1 MGIVLADDVL
11 PLIRTRADLHR
22 WNAANAHGSQMLEA
36 VDILEAE
43 AETDTTDPVEL
54 YQVTHK
60 ALGSAIKVIARADDS
75 SGIIG
80 DACLRLLDLHPV
92 AAARAGVS
100 PTTLVNWLIKFQFHG
115 DVDFFELD
123 PVAYAPALG
132 ERGLTKYRQQL
143 EDIAAKL
150 EPRGEDLWRSPNSGE
165 WFTLHWNA
173 QRLAVLDRDIDAII
187 RTHARDMKVAAW
199 LEDTSEAL
207 EEIGEID
214 LAIDWARRAT
224 EFGPGHQ
231 SLTAARR
238 WCRLLEEH
246 RPDEVLDARLAVF
259 RKWPSDSTAAALH
272 RRAGADW
279 EVHRD
284 EVMATLGGRPRDAVL
299 FALFTLDDPAQ
310 AWELAHS
317 LELTDFRAWSELL
330 DAYQLIDPLA
340 VLPKHRELVES
351 TLVETH
357 VRNYRKA
364 ALRLRRMRKL
374 AAGTTAAADLDAYI
388 VELRNTHRRRTRL
401 QQEFDRCKLP

>member
-1 MGIVLADDVL
+1 MLADDVL

-22 WNAANAHGSQMLEA
+22 LSAANAHGSQMLEA
-36 VDILEAE
+36 VGLLETEAE
-43 AETDTTDPVEL
+43 AATTDPVEL

-60 ALGSAIKVIARADDS
+60 ALASAIKVIGRADDS

-80 DACLRLLDLHPV
+80 DACRRLLDLHPV
-92 AAARAGVS
+92 AAAGAGVS
-100 PTTLVNWLIKFQFHG
+100 PTTLVNWMIKFQFYA
-115 DVDFFELD
+115 DVNLFVLD

-132 ERGLTKYRQQL
+132 ERGLARYRQQL
-143 EDIAAKL
+143 DDIAATL
-150 EPRGEDLWRSPNSGE
+150 EPRGEDRWRSPDSGA
-165 WFTLHWNA
+165 WFRLDWNA
-173 QRLAVLDRDIDAII
+173 QRLAVLDRDVDAII
-187 RTHARDMKVAAW
+187 RTHARDMKVTAW

-224 EFGPGHQ
+224 EIGPGHQ
-231 SLTAARR
+231 ALAAAGL

-246 RPDEVLDARLAVF
+246 RPDEVLDARLTVF
-259 RKWPSDSTAAALH
+259 RTWPSDSTAAALH
-272 RRAGADW
+272 RSAGADW
-279 EVHRD
+279 AVHRD
-284 EVMATLGGRPRDAVL
+284 EVMATLGASPRDAVL
-299 FALFTLDDPAQ
+299 FALFTLDDPPQ

-330 DAYQLIDPLA
+330 EAYQLIDPLA

-374 AAGTTAAADLDAYI
+374 AAGTSAAADLDAYI
-388 VELRNTHRRRTRL
+388 LELRNTHRRRTRL